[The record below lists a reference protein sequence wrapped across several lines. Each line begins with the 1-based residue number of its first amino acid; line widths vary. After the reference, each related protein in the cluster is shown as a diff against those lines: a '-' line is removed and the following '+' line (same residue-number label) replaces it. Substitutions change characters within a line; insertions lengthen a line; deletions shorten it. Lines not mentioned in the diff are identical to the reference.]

1 MAKEALLKI
10 IQAENKA
17 LDSIKKSREE
27 FESEVQN
34 AKFVAQNIL
43 NDQIK
48 ENKRNFDEK
57 VNVYFEESKKSKQNF
72 EKWVDSR
79 CLELEEKF
87 NLNSKKAVE
96 AVVGK
101 LLKSV

>member
-87 NLNSKKAVE
+87 NLNSQKAVE